1 MDEKCSKTVV
11 VDDEDDRSTV
21 APSDSFGIGTA
32 TCSTVASWDTAN
44 LDDLGNCG
52 VLSSAEIRAAR
63 LQKIHGIDAVCS
75 GKRPSTPGVGG
86 QVCAAG
92 VARSAKSASLPN
104 CVVPGLPG
112 KAKSSAVT
120 VAVPKPG
127 CSRRPE
133 ASAGARR
140 RVNVPVTSR
149 RVITKNATVS
159 APLSSDH
166 APTSAPSASS
176 SFAVAKTTSCAR
188 KASASV
194 ASLSSFRSDDQEPV
208 MRSLQVAC
216 EPALQKE
223 GLDAISEQAIADLGL
238 RQIMPANNPIVTQTD
253 MGASWTVASGACAH
267 SRPILPDRSSVKCA
281 SRGDEMKRQ
290 LDVISHE
297 KVKDMSMPI
306 PTQVI
311 TETAMGS
318 SWVIASRDAERSLS
332 QEADS
337 VLVGRGQTADDL
349 RLQLDANSRDQ
360 IKALGLAE
368 SMPAKNPVV
377 TRETDMG
384 ATWHVPFGK
393 SEGTS
398 VGISEPL
405 QRPHDVEELRRH
417 LDVISREKIKLM
429 GISESMPARN
439 PVVTRETD
447 MGASWNVAFSD
458 SRHAQTGGAPLE
470 HEQTQRIAED
480 LQRQLDKHSRE
491 EIRSMGLWEYMPARN
506 PVVTKQT
513 DMGSSWHISFA

>member
-1 MDEKCSKTVV
+1 
-11 VDDEDDRSTV
+11 
-21 APSDSFGIGTA
+21 
-32 TCSTVASWDTAN
+32 
-44 LDDLGNCG
+44 
-52 VLSSAEIRAAR
+52 
-63 LQKIHGIDAVCS
+63 
-75 GKRPSTPGVGG
+75 
-86 QVCAAG
+86 
-92 VARSAKSASLPN
+92 
-104 CVVPGLPG
+104 
-112 KAKSSAVT
+112 
-120 VAVPKPG
+120 
-127 CSRRPE
+127 
-133 ASAGARR
+133 
-140 RVNVPVTSR
+140 
-149 RVITKNATVS
+149 
-159 APLSSDH
+159 
-166 APTSAPSASS
+166 
-176 SFAVAKTTSCAR
+176 
-188 KASASV
+188 
-194 ASLSSFRSDDQEPV
+194 
-208 MRSLQVAC
+208 
-216 EPALQKE
+216 
-223 GLDAISEQAIADLGL
+223 
-238 RQIMPANNPIVTQTD
+238 
-253 MGASWTVASGACAH
+253 
-267 SRPILPDRSSVKCA
+267 
-281 SRGDEMKRQ
+281 MKRQ